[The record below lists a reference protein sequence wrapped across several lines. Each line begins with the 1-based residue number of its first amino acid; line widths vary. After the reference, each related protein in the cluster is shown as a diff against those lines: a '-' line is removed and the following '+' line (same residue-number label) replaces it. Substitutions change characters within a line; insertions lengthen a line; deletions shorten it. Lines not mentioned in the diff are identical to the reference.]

1 MAGRH
6 AKRGKGH
13 KVETP
18 DLELMPMLNVFISII
33 PMLLLSAAFVQL
45 AVIDTG
51 LPASAA
57 AAPPPAESKADAPPP
72 PVTIWLEADRVVI
85 ESASFARREIKRTA
99 GTALKDDPARA
110 QIGALL
116 KAVAGREEAKP
127 EVRIVPAVRSHYEE
141 IIDLMDLA
149 RAAGLRNAALA
160 DAGPGAV

>member
-6 AKRGKGH
+6 SKRGKGH

-57 AAPPPAESKADAPPP
+57 AAVPAETKDEAPPPA
-72 PVTIWLEADRVVI
+72 VTIFIGPSDYLI
-85 ESASFARREIKRTA
+85 ECAGSA
-99 GTALKDDPARA
+99 PRA
-110 QIGALL
+110 ISRGP
-116 KAVAGREEAKP
+116 VAGQTTDSGRIQLESLLRALAAQNEKKP
-127 EVRIVPAVRSHYEE
+127 EVRIVPGTRTHYEE
-141 IIDLMDLA
+141 IIFLMDLA
-149 RAAGLRNAALA
+149 RAAGLPDAALA
-160 DAGPGAV
+160 DAQPGAI

>member
-6 AKRGKGH
+6 SKRGNAH

-57 AAPPPAESKADAPPP
+57 TVVPAEAKPDAPP
-72 PVTIWLEADRVVI
+72 PVTIHIRTSDYLVESGGSPPRSIPHTPGAGATGDPGRLPLEAMLRSI
-85 ESASFARREIKRTA
+85 ATQTEK
-99 GTALKDDPARA
+99 
-110 QIGALL
+110 
-116 KAVAGREEAKP
+116 KP
-127 EVRIVPAVRSHYEE
+127 EVRIVPGVRTRYEE
-141 IIDLMDLA
+141 IISVMDLA
-149 RAAGLRNAALA
+149 RGAGLPDAVLA
-160 DAGPGAV
+160 DAETGAV

>member
-6 AKRGKGH
+6 SKRGKGH

-57 AAPPPAESKADAPPP
+57 AAVPAETKDEAPPP
-72 PVTIWLEADRVVI
+72 PVTI
-85 ESASFARREIKRTA
+85 F
-99 GTALKDDPARA
+99 
-110 QIGALL
+110 IG
-116 KAVAGREEAKP
+116 P
-127 EVRIVPAVRSHYEE
+127 
-141 IIDLMDLA
+141 
-149 RAAGLRNAALA
+149 
-160 DAGPGAV
+160 

>member
-6 AKRGKGH
+6 SKRGKGH

-57 AAPPPAESKADAPPP
+57 TVVPAESKPGAPP
-72 PVTIWLEADRVVI
+72 PVTIHIRATDYLVESGDAPARSIPRSSVAGAAGDPGRLPLEAMLRSI
-85 ESASFARREIKRTA
+85 A
-99 GTALKDDPARA
+99 A
-110 QIGALL
+110 QGE
-116 KAVAGREEAKP
+116 KKP
-127 EVRIVPAVRSHYEE
+127 EVRIVPAVRTRYEE
-141 IIDLMDLA
+141 IISVMDLA
-149 RAAGLRNAALA
+149 RGAGLPDAVLA
-160 DAGPGAV
+160 DAEAGAV

>member
-51 LPASAA
+51 LPAPAGAPAA
-57 AAPPPAESKADAPPP
+57 VASDPSKAAPAPIVVRVHGAD
-72 PVTIWLEADRVVI
+72 WVI
-85 ESASFARREIKRTA
+85 ENAPGGTRVIPRGHATQVAS
-99 GTALKDDPARA
+99 DPGRL
-110 QIGALL
+110 QLQALL
-116 KAVAGREEAKP
+116 MQCAAGDGAKP
-127 EVRIVPAVRSHYEE
+127 EVRIVPEPGTAYDE
-141 IIDLMDLA
+141 IIFLMDLA
-149 RAAGLRNAALA
+149 RTAGLPNAALA
-160 DAGPGAV
+160 DAPETA

>member
-6 AKRGKGH
+6 SKRGKGH

-57 AAPPPAESKADAPPP
+57 AAVPAEAKDDAPPP
-72 PVTIWLEADRVVI
+72 AVTIFIAPTDYLV
-85 ESASFARREIKRTA
+85 ESAGSA
-99 GTALKDDPARA
+99 PRA
-110 QIGALL
+110 ISRGS
-116 KAVAGREEAKP
+116 VAGQTSDSGRMQLESLLRAIAAQTEKKP
-127 EVRIVPAVRSHYEE
+127 EVRIVPGARTKYEE
-141 IIDLMDLA
+141 IIFLMDLA
-149 RAAGLRNAALA
+149 RSVGLPDAALA
-160 DAGPGAV
+160 DAEPGAV